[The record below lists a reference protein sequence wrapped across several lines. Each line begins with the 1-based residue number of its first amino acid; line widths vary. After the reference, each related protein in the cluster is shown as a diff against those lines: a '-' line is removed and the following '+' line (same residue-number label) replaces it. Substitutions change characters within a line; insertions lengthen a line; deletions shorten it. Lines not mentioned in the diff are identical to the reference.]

1 MLLCVQNIAKGLSG
15 EFFTMHV
22 KLMVLPKFTNIS
34 GPPIMVV
41 RGSVNGYGSGLRE
54 IMGVEKKR

>member
-15 EFFTMHV
+15 EFLTMHV

-34 GPPIMVV
+34 GPPMTVV
-41 RGSVNGYGSGLRE
+41 WGSAGRE
-54 IMGVEKKR
+54 SEVGKKVK